1 MVFFS
6 YRTNTETKQESPADD
21 QFWKF
26 SRQYSIFGRIGDQW
40 SQFEALL
47 YIPMYQLCLV
57 KQT

>member
-26 SRQYSIFGRIGDQW
+26 SRQYSILVTLATSGHKFQ
-40 SQFEALL
+40 ALL

>member
-26 SRQYSIFGRIGDQW
+26 SRQYSILVTLATSGHNFKPC
-40 SQFEALL
+40 
-47 YIPMYQLCLV
+47 YTYLCINYA
-57 KQT
+57 